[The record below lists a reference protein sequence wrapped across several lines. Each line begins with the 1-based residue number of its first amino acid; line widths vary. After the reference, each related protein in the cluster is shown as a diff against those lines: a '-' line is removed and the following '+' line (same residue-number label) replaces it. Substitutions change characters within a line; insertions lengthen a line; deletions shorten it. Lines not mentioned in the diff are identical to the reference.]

1 MISPPTI
8 PAPPAVKAEQT
19 GGILRWIAGVFVPM
33 FARPTWPVALAWLL
47 HVLLV
52 LAVLVGVFLLQSLTG
67 FLNNMLEKFAP
78 FQPFFLA
85 LLAATLYALM
95 WAAAWLWAQLVP
107 EQAAV
112 VYPDLDEAW
121 GQALDSLQR
130 AGIGIADTPVFLV
143 IGELPDGFDPLF
155 RALPRQ
161 VAVAGGTPSDAPIRV
176 YANSDAI
183 YLTLAGASLLGAQEA
198 GDIVDLTATGGFHSM
213 SDSVGATA
221 GQSVGYGAGA
231 GASIG
236 MGMGAS
242 MGASMSASM
251 GASMNG
257 GQLRKIHKIIQ
268 RAKVE
273 GRDLTDDE
281 KAEIRNLSAG
291 EEAAPAPKPTARSK
305 PTAPTVS
312 VLQNPELVA
321 EAEGRLSYLCKKV
334 ADSRW
339 PLCPINGLILG
350 VPVSALDGESRAVQ
364 WGAVARQ
371 DLTVVENSLRL
382 RFPVFALLGGMELL
396 PGGGSLFATLG
407 AEKGNQ
413 RLGKG
418 FPLNPDG
425 SPEQIARGIESNA
438 GWVLGGLLPYWALR
452 YTRVSGGPN
461 DTDDNAGAVRFL
473 TESGRRGPALGRLL
487 SQAVAGGNRAPTFG
501 GCYIVVG
508 TVKEVAEA
516 KFARD
521 FFKKVEASQAAVA
534 WTDEAYA
541 VDAGYRRWATL
552 GYVAL
557 AVILLAVAALAVF
570 VFRPR

>member
-1 MISPPTI
+1 MIP
-8 PAPPAVKAEQT
+8 AEQT
-19 GGILRWIAGVFVPM
+19 GGVLRWIAGVFVPM
-33 FARPTWPVALAWLL
+33 FARPTRPVALAWLL

-52 LAVLVGVFLLQSLTG
+52 LVVLVGAFLLQTLTG
-67 FLNNMLEKFAP
+67 FLSNWMGLVP
-78 FQPFFLA
+78 PLIQPVFLP
-85 LLAATLYALM
+85 LLMATLYALA

-121 GQALDSLQR
+121 GQALDALQR

-176 YANSDAI
+176 YANADAI

-198 GDIVDLTATGGFHSM
+198 GDIVDLTSAGGYASM

-221 GQSVGYGAGA
+221 GQSVGYAAGA

-236 MGMGAS
+236 MGMGGS
-242 MGASMSASM
+242 MGASVSASLGASM
-251 GASMNG
+251 GG

-281 KAEIRNLSAG
+281 KAEIRTLSAG
-291 EEAAPAPKPTARSK
+291 EAAAPAAPKAPTRKA
-305 PTAPTVS
+305 ATVS

-339 PLCPINGLILG
+339 PLCPINGLILA
-350 VPVSALDGESRAVQ
+350 VPVSSLDGDNRAVQ

-371 DLTVVENSLRL
+371 DLTVIESSLRL
-382 RFPVFALLGGMELL
+382 RFPVFALIGGMELL
-396 PGGGSLFATLG
+396 PGGGPLFATLG

-425 SPEQIARGIESNA
+425 TPEQIARGIEATA

-452 YTRVSGGPN
+452 YTRVTGGPN

-487 SQAVAGGNRAPTFG
+487 SQAVAGGHRMPTFG
-501 GCYIVVG
+501 GCYLVVG

-534 WTDEAYA
+534 WTDDAYA
-541 VDAGYRRWATL
+541 VDAGYRRWTLL

-570 VFRPR
+570 VFTTHKF